1 MSLKYNIQTMELE
14 IGINIFQTDLIIGRE
29 KFLLSCKLDG
39 HHDKVSIF

>member
-1 MSLKYNIQTMELE
+1 MSLKYNIQIMELE